1 MITNF
6 LKVCYEDIKDKDG
19 LSLIQ
24 DDIICNICTYVLY
37 DPLECSECR
46 NCFCSDCIKNWFK
59 DNHSCIYRC
68 TNSKMIPIS
77 RILKN
82 ILSKIV
88 IKCNKCSLEVRY
100 QNYIN
105 HYNSSCTLNYSL
117 QDEDICHKADSK
129 TILIKNYIDKLEK
142 LQLEKEAVLNMT
154 FTMKKEMDELKNQN
168 LKQHSEIMNL
178 KSQYDIIKVNFYK
191 IKEEKKQLEEEL
203 NKNGSSVDKKLKKK
217 KK

>member
-1 MITNF
+1 MVRGYLFQIVNGI
-6 LKVCYEDIKDKDG
+6 KEIKKSGAKYEDI
-19 LSLIQ
+19 Q
-24 DDIICNICTYVLY
+24 DHPMV
-37 DPLECSECR
+37 
-46 NCFCSDCIKNWFK
+46 
-59 DNHSCIYRC
+59 
-68 TNSKMIPIS
+68 
-77 RILKN
+77 
-82 ILSKIV
+82 
-88 IKCNKCSLEVRY
+88 
-100 QNYIN
+100 
-105 HYNSSCTLNYSL
+105 
-117 QDEDICHKADSK
+117 
-129 TILIKNYIDKLEK
+129 KNYIDKLEK